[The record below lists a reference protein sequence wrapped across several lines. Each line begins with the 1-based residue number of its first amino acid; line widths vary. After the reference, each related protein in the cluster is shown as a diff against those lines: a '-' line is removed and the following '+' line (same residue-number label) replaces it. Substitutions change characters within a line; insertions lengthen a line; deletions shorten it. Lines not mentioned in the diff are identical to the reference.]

1 MDIILG
7 RPWLTKHSPKVRW
20 DTSEILQWSKEC
32 FQNCLSAVPTPPT
45 FNPSLQINSTHVESP
60 EPLESP
66 SIPSDYGAFQDV
78 FSKQAATRLPP
89 HRPWDCAI
97 DLLPGAK
104 IPKGRVYPLSIPE
117 RKAMEEYIRE
127 ALQQQFIRPSTS
139 PAASSF
145 FFVGKKDGGL
155 RPCIDYRT
163 LNSQTVKLPYPL
175 PLVPAALEELRGA
188 HIFTKL
194 DLRSAYNLVRIR
206 EGDEWKTAFI
216 TPSGHYEYRV
226 TPYGLSNPLSV
237 FQGFMNKVFR
247 EFLHRFVI
255 VYIDDILIY
264 SRNLAEHRHHVLQVL
279 LQLRK
284 HQLYLKQE
292 KCEFHRTTIQF
303 LGYVINPEGIQMD
316 QGKVQVIN
324 SWPQPQSV
332 KELQRFLG
340 FSNFYRRFIHNF
352 SHLTAPITSL
362 LRHQPKSL
370 SWTPEAI
377 TAFEKLKRAFCTAL
391 ILKHMEPQLPFV
403 VEVDASTTGVG
414 ALLSQYH
421 GEPPLLHPCAFYSK
435 KLTPAEQNYDIG
447 NRELLAIKL
456 ALEEWRHWLEGAQ
469 HPFTVITDHKNLEYI
484 QNAKRLNSRQ
494 ARWALYFT
502 RFNFT
507 ITYRPGNK
515 NVKADSLS
523 RLHPPDCPTTPE
535 PILPPAII
543 VSPIQWDLDEQI
555 RLATLVEPAPLGG
568 PEGRTYV
575 PASLRLTLLGS
586 LHASL
591 GSGHPGSQRTLSLL
605 QARYWWPSMAHDV
618 SQYIRRCS
626 VCAMSKSPRHL
637 PSGKLVPLP
646 VPRRPW
652 SHIGVDFIT
661 DLPNSDN
668 NTCILVVVD
677 RFSKACKLIPL
688 KGLPTSLE
696 TAEALFHQVFRN
708 FGLPE
713 DIVSDRGPQFISRV
727 WKSFFKLLGVTIS
740 LSSGYHPRSNGQT
753 EWKIQEIGR
762 YLRSYCHDN
771 QHGWNRFL
779 PWAEYAQNSL
789 KQPTTGLTPFQCMLG
804 FQPPLFPWTEEPS
817 EVPAVDHWFR
827 VSERV

>member
-20 DTSEILQWSKEC
+20 NSSEILQWSKEC

-45 FNPSLQINSTHVESP
+45 SNPSLQINSTHVESP

-89 HRPWDCAI
+89 HRPWYCAI

-104 IPKGRVYPLSIPE
+104 LPKGRVYPLSIPE
-117 RKAMEEYIRE
+117 RKAMDEYIRE

-145 FFVGKKDGGL
+145 FFVGKKVGGL

-226 TPYGLSNPLSV
+226 MPYGLSNSLSV
-237 FQGFMNKVFR
+237 FQGFMNEVFR

-292 KCEFHRTTIQF
+292 KCEFHRTTVQF

-362 LRHQPKSL
+362 LRHHPKSL

-377 TAFEKLKRAFCTAL
+377 TAFEKLKRAFCTAP

-414 ALLSQYH
+414 AVLSQYH
-421 GEPPLLHPCAFYSK
+421 GEPHLLHPCAFNSK

-469 HPFTVITDHKNLEYI
+469 HPFTIITDHKNLEYI

-502 RFNFT
+502 WFNFT

-543 VSPIQWDLDEQI
+543 VSPIQWDLDEQK
-555 RLATLVEPAPLGG
+555 RLATLVEPAPLVG

-586 LHASL
+586 LHASP

-605 QARYWWPSMAHDV
+605 QARYWWPSMAQDV

-646 VPRRPW
+646 DPRRPW
-652 SHIGVDFIT
+652 SHIGVYFIT

-677 RFSKACKLIPL
+677 RFSKACKLI
-688 KGLPTSLE
+688 PTSLE

-740 LSSGYHPRSNGQT
+740 LSSGYHPYSNARLSGRFRKSGDICGHTATTTNMVGTASYPGQSMHRT
-753 EWKIQEIGR
+753 
-762 YLRSYCHDN
+762 L
-771 QHGWNRFL
+771 
-779 PWAEYAQNSL
+779 
-789 KQPTTGLTPFQCMLG
+789 
-804 FQPPLFPWTEEPS
+804 
-817 EVPAVDHWFR
+817 
-827 VSERV
+827 

>member
-1 MDIILG
+1 
-7 RPWLTKHSPKVRW
+7 
-20 DTSEILQWSKEC
+20 
-32 FQNCLSAVPTPPT
+32 
-45 FNPSLQINSTHVESP
+45 
-60 EPLESP
+60 
-66 SIPSDYGAFQDV
+66 
-78 FSKQAATRLPP
+78 
-89 HRPWDCAI
+89 
-97 DLLPGAK
+97 
-104 IPKGRVYPLSIPE
+104 
-117 RKAMEEYIRE
+117 
-127 ALQQQFIRPSTS
+127 
-139 PAASSF
+139 
-145 FFVGKKDGGL
+145 
-155 RPCIDYRT
+155 
-163 LNSQTVKLPYPL
+163 
-175 PLVPAALEELRGA
+175 
-188 HIFTKL
+188 
-194 DLRSAYNLVRIR
+194 
-206 EGDEWKTAFI
+206 
-216 TPSGHYEYRV
+216 
-226 TPYGLSNPLSV
+226 
-237 FQGFMNKVFR
+237 
-247 EFLHRFVI
+247 
-255 VYIDDILIY
+255 
-264 SRNLAEHRHHVLQVL
+264 
-279 LQLRK
+279 
-284 HQLYLKQE
+284 
-292 KCEFHRTTIQF
+292 
-303 LGYVINPEGIQMD
+303 
-316 QGKVQVIN
+316 
-324 SWPQPQSV
+324 
-332 KELQRFLG
+332 
-340 FSNFYRRFIHNF
+340 
-352 SHLTAPITSL
+352 
-362 LRHQPKSL
+362 
-370 SWTPEAI
+370 
-377 TAFEKLKRAFCTAL
+377 
-391 ILKHMEPQLPFV
+391 MEPQLPFV

-414 ALLSQYH
+414 AVLSQYH
-421 GEPPLLHPCAFYSK
+421 GEPPLLHHCAFYSK

-469 HPFTVITDHKNLEYI
+469 HPFTIITDHKNLEYI

-543 VSPIQWDLDEQI
+543 VSPIQWDLDEQK
-555 RLATLVEPAPLGG
+555 RLDTLVEPAPLGG

-586 LHASL
+586 LHASP

-652 SHIGVDFIT
+652 SHIGVYFIT

-696 TAEALFHQVFRN
+696 TAEALFHQVFCN

-740 LSSGYHPRSNGQT
+740 LSSGYHPYSNGQT
-753 EWKIQEIGR
+753 ERKIQEIGR

-771 QHGWNRFL
+771 QHG
-779 PWAEYAQNSL
+779 
-789 KQPTTGLTPFQCMLG
+789 
-804 FQPPLFPWTEEPS
+804 
-817 EVPAVDHWFR
+817 
-827 VSERV
+827 